1 MKYQFK
7 FLNLKYFSLVYF
19 LLIPFI
25 YCEFENKNNI
35 RKLEVIVGQNFY
47 QLQNSSG
54 NLIYEFTEPVTQ
66 NLILNLTVIGET
78 GIETVL
84 NVSNRFNDY
93 KRAIFRFN
101 DSNLTEGFYNVS
113 FYDNDTLLNDEI
125 ITLLIFKNQLLVG
138 DRKKSYELIDIN
150 FTQNFD
156 LEINLQEPIFK
167 EQIYKIEY
175 KKIFYNELISDS
187 IEISDYSLSED
198 KTSLILTLDKEIKK
212 EFRNLTFYIYDKK
225 DEKTDDST
233 LSFTLIVTNFIVLN
247 PIIFFM
253 ESSLESQSL
262 KDVTFQIKFANNVT
276 YDNLSDIR
284 IYIDGYK
291 QLNGTE
297 TFNNTSKNANLTF
310 TKNTTQAKEYFIE
323 YNGSGYPE
331 YRNIYLAN
339 YTMSG
344 GCQLLPS
351 QEDIF
356 IDISYTNNLQGIVDI
371 YFINKDN
378 DKIRFHRFTNTTVN
392 EKNLITYTYQLNN
405 LYIIDEGQFN
415 LMANSNILYL
425 EDNYIDKDS
434 LKISVFN
441 KYTLNSSFNN
451 NNTIYT
457 GLELQNITLIFNENI
472 TDINELQLLKDN
484 REPIISTNCSIT
496 DNHTLICSFSEISKE
511 KEDNYTINYTRA
523 CGESIEIDNL
533 QVSIIYINILNSIT
547 PPILKVNELSTT
559 NVTLKYKDNFTSD
572 LQLLNI
578 LLVNIYDDSD
588 NIRINNTNFTIEDN
602 SLTFNASE
610 NDVQEGIYYI
620 YNNFSNSSKSYLS
633 KLKFKVTNINLTFKF
648 NHYLFVLNN
657 NSNNEYN
664 FNHLLT
670 ITPSN
675 NSSVSSI
682 CYNNKNKCLN
692 ENDNYFSDIMED
704 IGTYKFYYIDNEINE
719 IIPIDGSVYV
729 VSNYRDLF
737 NITPTISNC
746 NFFYLKV
753 HLTGRLIN
761 LMNTYLKDSV
771 LKIEQNNS
779 NNPIYESNLENQ
791 KYIINFS
798 EFKPNTN
805 YTIKIFEN
813 NDSSQWIYFKN
824 NVYFTNLSP
833 PEYQFTPNTTITFYN
848 VKCDFTKSSS
858 TIQFQYENYNN
869 KSVYCND
876 YNSTT
881 QNLNCNIIYNNFY
894 GYHDIYINEDFN
906 LSNRIF
912 LSNSICNTYFEINN
926 SNSSISDANNTITIK
941 NINKDF
947 YMKRLESI
955 EYNLI
960 GKETNENGI
969 TKKNGSEFII
979 NENEYKMDLIVNYG
993 ANYEIL
999 IKNLTRKGESWENN
1013 GSNTTCIYKSF
1024 SSDNNN
1030 TYYHYLYKSEIPIIY
1045 INQNDTPTY
1054 PIEINFANKT
1064 FADNYKNNFNNITC
1078 EGKQEEGKV
1087 NCNFNIS
1094 INQSQITHSFNLKNL
1109 SNSETSKIVSY
1120 YYYYGDKCQLL
1131 LPDKN
1136 SDIYISISSPVELG
1150 NITLQYSNINLTQE
1164 QISSNST
1171 YNVYNYTFS
1180 SDLVNEGKSIIYAIA
1195 EKNYT

>member
-1 MKYQFK
+1 M
-7 FLNLKYFSLVYF
+7 KYFSLVYF

-125 ITLLIFKNQLLVG
+125 ITLLIFKNKLLVG

-434 LKISVFN
+434 LK
-441 KYTLNSSFNN
+441 
-451 NNTIYT
+451 
-457 GLELQNITLIFNENI
+457 
-472 TDINELQLLKDN
+472 
-484 REPIISTNCSIT
+484 
-496 DNHTLICSFSEISKE
+496 
-511 KEDNYTINYTRA
+511 
-523 CGESIEIDNL
+523 
-533 QVSIIYINILNSIT
+533 
-547 PPILKVNELSTT
+547 
-559 NVTLKYKDNFTSD
+559 
-572 LQLLNI
+572 
-578 LLVNIYDDSD
+578 
-588 NIRINNTNFTIEDN
+588 
-602 SLTFNASE
+602 
-610 NDVQEGIYYI
+610 
-620 YNNFSNSSKSYLS
+620 
-633 KLKFKVTNINLTFKF
+633 
-648 NHYLFVLNN
+648 
-657 NSNNEYN
+657 
-664 FNHLLT
+664 
-670 ITPSN
+670 
-675 NSSVSSI
+675 
-682 CYNNKNKCLN
+682 
-692 ENDNYFSDIMED
+692 
-704 IGTYKFYYIDNEINE
+704 
-719 IIPIDGSVYV
+719 
-729 VSNYRDLF
+729 
-737 NITPTISNC
+737 
-746 NFFYLKV
+746 
-753 HLTGRLIN
+753 
-761 LMNTYLKDSV
+761 
-771 LKIEQNNS
+771 
-779 NNPIYESNLENQ
+779 
-791 KYIINFS
+791 
-798 EFKPNTN
+798 
-805 YTIKIFEN
+805 
-813 NDSSQWIYFKN
+813 
-824 NVYFTNLSP
+824 
-833 PEYQFTPNTTITFYN
+833 
-848 VKCDFTKSSS
+848 
-858 TIQFQYENYNN
+858 
-869 KSVYCND
+869 
-876 YNSTT
+876 
-881 QNLNCNIIYNNFY
+881 
-894 GYHDIYINEDFN
+894 
-906 LSNRIF
+906 
-912 LSNSICNTYFEINN
+912 
-926 SNSSISDANNTITIK
+926 
-941 NINKDF
+941 
-947 YMKRLESI
+947 
-955 EYNLI
+955 
-960 GKETNENGI
+960 
-969 TKKNGSEFII
+969 
-979 NENEYKMDLIVNYG
+979 
-993 ANYEIL
+993 
-999 IKNLTRKGESWENN
+999 
-1013 GSNTTCIYKSF
+1013 
-1024 SSDNNN
+1024 
-1030 TYYHYLYKSEIPIIY
+1030 
-1045 INQNDTPTY
+1045 
-1054 PIEINFANKT
+1054 
-1064 FADNYKNNFNNITC
+1064 
-1078 EGKQEEGKV
+1078 
-1087 NCNFNIS
+1087 NIS
-1094 INQSQITHSFNLKNL
+1094 F
-1109 SNSETSKIVSY
+1109 
-1120 YYYYGDKCQLL
+1120 
-1131 LPDKN
+1131 
-1136 SDIYISISSPVELG
+1136 
-1150 NITLQYSNINLTQE
+1150 
-1164 QISSNST
+1164 
-1171 YNVYNYTFS
+1171 
-1180 SDLVNEGKSIIYAIA
+1180 
-1195 EKNYT
+1195 